1 MINNNYL
8 VSFRTPCKI
17 EPSINHIL
25 STRKP
30 GKEEGDLLQRVQSL
44 QQESEKK
51 EKMMYCKEKI
61 YAGVGEFS
69 FEEIRAEVFRK
80 KLKERREGMCIYLA
94 QVCKNNLVVG
104 RLSCYFKPEESYC
117 CCVYLC
123 VMFLWFL
130 YFSI

>member
-1 MINNNYL
+1 MVHNNYFA
-8 VSFRTPCKI
+8 SFRTPCKI

-30 GKEEGDLLQRVQSL
+30 GKEEGDLLQRVQSH
-44 QQESEKK
+44 QQVSEEKT

-80 KLKERREGMCIYLA
+80 KLKEKREGMSIDLVQIC
-94 QVCKNNLVVG
+94 QNNLVVG
-104 RLSCYFKPEESYC
+104 RLS
-117 CCVYLC
+117 
-123 VMFLWFL
+123 
-130 YFSI
+130 

>member
-1 MINNNYL
+1 MMNNNYFA
-8 VSFRTPCKI
+8 SFRTPCKI

-30 GKEEGDLLQRVQSL
+30 GKEEGDLLQRVQSH
-44 QQESEKK
+44 QQESEEKK

-80 KLKERREGMCIYLA
+80 KLKEQREGMCIDLV
-94 QVCKNNLVVG
+94 QVYKNNLVVG
-104 RLSCYFKPEESYC
+104 RLS
-117 CCVYLC
+117 
-123 VMFLWFL
+123 
-130 YFSI
+130 